1 MVTKPAGAAV
11 DGKVVQKVPVTRVR
25 WKSSYRLVPSR
36 YPPISIFERIADP
49 ADWEGLFEIESL
61 TNPRL
66 REAAGQISLVPVSR
80 RVSGPGASIV
90 MAPFTHASPARPTRF
105 SSGTHGVYYAA
116 RRFQTALLEVA
127 FHMGRFYRST
137 ADLPHDET
145 FRTYEGGVDGAMHDL
160 RKGDWPQFL
169 HPDPARY
176 GAPQDLARQLREAD
190 SNGIVYPSVRHR
202 GGECLAAFWPNV
214 VSIPA
219 QTKHVMLKWNG
230 ERISAWFDYSTEK
243 WADLAAD

>member
-1 MVTKPAGAAV
+1 MATKPSAV
-11 DGKVVQKVPVTRVR
+11 AIDRAIIEKVPTSRVR

-49 ADWEGLFEIESL
+49 KDWEALFELDGL

-66 REAAGQISLVPVSR
+66 RQEVGQISLVPASR

-105 SSGTHGVYYAA
+105 SSGTYGVYYAA

-137 ADLPHDET
+137 ADQPHEET
-145 FRTYEGGVDGAMHDL
+145 FRTYEGGVNSTMHDIRRGEWSL
-160 RKGDWPQFL
+160 FL
-169 HPDPARY
+169 DADPAKY
-176 GAPQDLARQLREAD
+176 GAPQELGRQLRETG
-190 SNGIVYPSVRHR
+190 SNGIVYPSVRHLK
-202 GGECLAAFWPNV
+202 GECIAAFWPDV

-230 ERISAWFDYSTEK
+230 ERISAWFDYSTET
-243 WADLAAD
+243 WADL